1 MVGPFT
7 LFFIVLFFQ
16 VDAAAAGA
24 AAAMGLSGE
33 DNPNSPIK
41 DPIKQVQELIEIT
54 LRTSWARIIMK
65 VKMFRS
71 IVKKRK
77 GWVTFKKWFFSTFGL
92 GPGSG
97 GKNGI
102 DDVKIA

>member
-1 MVGPFT
+1 
-7 LFFIVLFFQ
+7 

-41 DPIKQVQELIEIT
+41 DPIRQVQDLIEIT
-54 LRTSWARIIMK
+54 LKTSWSRIVMK

-71 IVKKRK
+71 IVKKK
-77 GWVTFKKWFFSTFGL
+77 TGWKLFKKWLFKNFGL

-97 GKNGI
+97 TENN
-102 DDVKIA
+102 

>member
-1 MVGPFT
+1 M
-7 LFFIVLFFQ
+7 
-16 VDAAAAGA
+16 DAAAAGA

-54 LRTSWARIIMK
+54 LKTSWSRISMK

-71 IVKKRK
+71 IVRKKS
-77 GWVTFKKWFFSTFGL
+77 GWRTFKKWLFNTFGL
-92 GPGSG
+92 GSG
-97 GKNGI
+97 PNGA
-102 DDVKIA
+102 DAAETVLKTS